1 MLLLQFERLEACR
14 LAPLRAHHE
23 RATSGMEASEARMNS
38 WLPGCLRRRGC
49 CGLQLG
55 LVERLHSC
63 SLRLER
69 VRRQDDARGR
79 DNVARFHRPVPVI
92 RCALLHRGAH
102 LLCHVLCGGTV
113 GGPLSLAI
121 PSCLLLLD
129 LRVLVVDCFLPVPRS
144 TSTCARPS
152 IPFRCGP
159 AQCMCMCVSALC
171 ESVCMCKMQLF
182 LSRLLSSFPE
192 T

>member
-1 MLLLQFERLEACR
+1 MFPYLKSYRIGTVLFPRIIPWIYPR
-14 LAPLRAHHE
+14 TRFHF
-23 RATSGMEASEARMNS
+23 SSEY
-38 WLPGCLRRRGC
+38 
-49 CGLQLG
+49 
-55 LVERLHSC
+55 LHK
-63 SLRLER
+63 R
-69 VRRQDDARGR
+69 VRRQDDARDR

-171 ESVCMCKMQLF
+171 ESVCMYHGARDQRHGGLRSAHE
-182 LSRLLSSFPE
+182 LVAAWLPTASGLLRPA
-192 T
+192 TLTR